1 VKFAIR
7 LITGFFETSPYE
19 LRVCKGKLVLLPEND
34 PGNITS
40 IEDGEVTC
48 ITLTGGKAARFEIV
62 AGDMTCQGFL
72 QDRSDLES
80 LLRALQS
87 NLSTTIVCQYEG
99 GREHA

>member
-1 VKFAIR
+1 MKFAIR